1 MAKKIVFE
9 ELNKEERTLLLR
21 AFDYDVDSEGF
32 ILDHT
37 GSRISSKE
45 IPYKHLRVED
55 SSLVPGSLEVLDGT
69 PTAIS
74 KFIREKVE
82 VGDSSS

>member
-1 MAKKIVFE
+1 VPKKIVFE
-9 ELNKEERTLLLR
+9 ELSKEERTLLLR
-21 AFDYDVDSEGF
+21 AYDYDVDSEGF

-37 GSRISSKE
+37 GSKIPSKE
-45 IPYKHLRVED
+45 IPYKYLRVED
-55 SSLVPGSLEVLDGT
+55 STLISGSLEVLDGT

-82 VGDSSS
+82 VGESFC